1 MVTEVLA
8 VERSPAPPV
17 TSARPPPRRRKW
29 VIAVAAFAGFAA
41 AMGYVTGNEVQAN
54 TQFDQTHHA
63 LSVTRHRI
71 DVVLAELATV
81 RHDLSVVNGQVSAY
95 TTALAQDTTQLKG
108 VQAALANAQSDVS
121 HQTSTIADLHTCL
134 GGVEQALNAL
144 AVSDQNRAVGAL
156 DAVATSCTNAAA
168 SSG

>member
-1 MVTEVLA
+1 M
-8 VERSPAPPV
+8 
-17 TSARPPPRRRKW
+17 
-29 VIAVAAFAGFAA
+29 
-41 AMGYVTGNEVQAN
+41 
-54 TQFDQTHHA
+54 
-63 LSVTRHRI
+63 
-71 DVVLAELATV
+71 LAELATV

-144 AVSDQNRAVGAL
+144 AVSDQNRAVGHVGCGRHQLHECGGLQWLRL
-156 DAVATSCTNAAA
+156 DGDGRSEPLWW
-168 SSG
+168 SSLRVSWPLRC

>member
-1 MVTEVLA
+1 
-8 VERSPAPPV
+8 
-17 TSARPPPRRRKW
+17 
-29 VIAVAAFAGFAA
+29 
-41 AMGYVTGNEVQAN
+41 
-54 TQFDQTHHA
+54 
-63 LSVTRHRI
+63 
-71 DVVLAELATV
+71 
-81 RHDLSVVNGQVSAY
+81 
-95 TTALAQDTTQLKG
+95 

-134 GGVEQALNAL
+134 RGVEQALNAL